1 MNFLLSVLLLA
12 SFAHAQE
19 EDEFTARW
27 GLLRASGILVFF
39 DSIGPMS
46 YVTMSPKDLPPDA
59 LLIGEVRGKSC
70 QHGLS
75 IPTGSPLSG
84 STRSLSAVRGR
95 GGFSRALEDIRKR
108 NPGLRGIYD
117 VKVDDHSTVI
127 LGVYRRLCTEIA
139 ARGFK

>member
-1 MNFLLSVLLLA
+1 MKILLSLLLLA

-27 GLLRASGILVFF
+27 GLISAGGILIFY
-39 DSIGPMS
+39 DSVGPMS
-46 YVTMSPKDLPPDA
+46 YVTMSPKDIPPGA

-75 IPTGSPLSG
+75 IPMGSPLSG
-84 STRSLSAVRGR
+84 STRSLSAARGR
-95 GGFSRALEDIRKR
+95 GGFSRALEDLRKR
-108 NPGLRGIYD
+108 SPGLRGIYD

-127 LGVYRRLCTEIA
+127 LGVYRRLCTEIT